1 MDAARFCARCGS
13 GALAGGPIV
22 GMEVAVNPAVNHPQD
37 RGPAELAG
45 LSRGGVGR
53 ALPRRCRPATDTPRQ
68 AVIADPGD
76 RDRRPDHFAAPVS
89 GR

>member
-1 MDAARFCARCGS
+1 MDAARFRARCGS
-13 GALAGGPIV
+13 GWLAGSPIV

-53 ALPRRCRPATDTPRQ
+53 RLIRPA
-68 AVIADPGD
+68 
-76 RDRRPDHFAAPVS
+76 RR
-89 GR
+89 